1 MTTTTPTTMTTMT
14 PTTMTTTETTMTTP
28 TMTALTMTAPT
39 MTAPTMT
46 TPTMTTEIEAVP
58 ERTATA
64 DVLAFPASF
73 AAPARFDVHEV
84 ERFRSW
90 WTAERAGGA
99 RRLAVD
105 CSEVR
110 FVDLGAIEAVDEAR
124 AALDGALELVRLS
137 TAMTITLELLAERPA
152 DLQVAA

>member
-1 MTTTTPTTMTTMT
+1 MTTMT
-14 PTTMTTTETTMTTP
+14 PILRTTTETTMNT
-28 TMTALTMTAPT
+28 PT

-46 TPTMTTEIEAVP
+46 VPTMSTELDAVSD
-58 ERTATA
+58 RTATA

-105 CSEVR
+105 CSKVR
-110 FVDLGAIEAVDEAR
+110 FADLGAIEAVDEAR
-124 AALDGALELVRLS
+124 AALDGGLELVRLS
-137 TAMTITLELLAERPA
+137 TAMTITLELLAERPF

>member
-1 MTTTTPTTMTTMT
+1 MTTMT
-14 PTTMTTTETTMTTP
+14 PTTRPTTMTTTETTMNT
-28 TMTALTMTAPT
+28 PT
-39 MTAPTMT
+39 MTAPTMR
-46 TPTMTTEIEAVP
+46 TELDAVSD
-58 ERTATA
+58 RTATA

-105 CSEVR
+105 CAEVR
-110 FVDLGAIEAVDEAR
+110 FADLGAIEAVDEAR

-137 TAMTITLELLAERPA
+137 TAMTITLELLAEQPTG
-152 DLQVAA
+152 LQVAA